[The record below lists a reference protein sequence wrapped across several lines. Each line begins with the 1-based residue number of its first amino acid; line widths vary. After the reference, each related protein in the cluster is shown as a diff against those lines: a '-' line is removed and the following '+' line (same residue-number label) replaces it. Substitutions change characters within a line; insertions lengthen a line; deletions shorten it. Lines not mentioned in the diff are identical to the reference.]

1 MSHST
6 RAVALMISMSLCGF
20 CVLGTLPVQAQE
32 QSGAGLQEVIVT
44 ATRHEEALSRVPISV
59 TALTQDAMEARGIK
73 DFQDIA
79 RFTPGVSIDN
89 STNAIS
95 IRGISSSAGAGTTGI
110 YLDDTPIQMRNVGF
124 NPEDS
129 LPKTFDLERVEILRG
144 PQGTLFGA
152 GAEGG
157 AVRYILTQPSLT
169 ASSTYVRSEANYTQ
183 YAQPSYELGIAHGQ
197 PLVDGKFGWRA
208 SAWYRYDGGWVDR
221 VDPTTGAVLA
231 HNVDYH
237 QTLVLRLAGLWQPA
251 EAVSIAPSFLY
262 QNRQQHDA
270 QTYWPAYSNPG
281 AWQFNTAT
289 PERIPDPDHYY
300 LPALKV
306 QWDLGHSAIIS
317 NTSYFYRK
325 GFTGYQGTVYDLAFY
340 QSQGWPNNP
349 SFGIPAGLTGL
360 GCGATSATL
369 VPPCSWYPLL
379 DASGIHLPVG
389 FTNEQTPNLITNTQ
403 QSYVQELR
411 WQSTDNAAR
420 LRWTLGTFWQLA
432 KERSIEEL
440 KDTQIDPFFTYLYGV
455 PATSL
460 FTFTQ
465 PDGTVVAP
473 YSCPTNVNYT
483 SIPACDIYY
492 NNNTT
497 FDRQIAGYGE
507 LSYALTDTWRLTLGE
522 RIART
527 SFSLNHFADGLE
539 NFGPSA
545 KTASERETSNTPK
558 ASLAWQVNETNML
571 YATYAKGFRPGGG
584 NAPLPGYC
592 STGGASS
599 PLALAGYPNGAPLTY
614 KSDATQNYEL
624 GSKNSFGRALRIA
637 TSVYYIRWNGIQQNV
652 YVAGTC
658 GLQFTDNLGK
668 AVAKGFDFQAELALG
683 GLHLDLAVGYTNA
696 RFTQNSTPGG
706 NPNARRLVS
715 AGDAISGEAAIDYAP
730 GTSPPWTVAVGP
742 EYRFQV
748 AQHEAFVRADFEYQS
763 RNPWLA
769 AVQDP
774 QSSQFIPGSYTL
786 PATHFAS
793 MRGGV
798 TLGDWQIAA
807 FIDNLF
813 NSHVVTNYAL
823 GQVDPYNPAGSPSQQ
838 QNVYTFR
845 PRTLGITA
853 TWRAGAG
860 H

>member
-1 MSHST
+1 M
-6 RAVALMISMSLCGF
+6 
-20 CVLGTLPVQAQE
+20 
-32 QSGAGLQEVIVT
+32 
-44 ATRHEEALSRVPISV
+44 
-59 TALTQDAMEARGIK
+59 DARGIK

-251 EAVSIAPSFLY
+251 EAVTVAPSMLY

>member
-1 MSHST
+1 MNKST
-6 RAVALMISMSLCGF
+6 RAVPVMISMSLCGF
-20 CVLGTLPVQAQE
+20 CVLGTRPVQAQE
-32 QSGAGLQEVIVT
+32 PSGGGLQEVVVT

-59 TALTQDAMEARGIK
+59 TALTQDAMDARGIK

-237 QTLVLRLAGLWQPA
+237 HTLVLRLAGLWQPA
-251 EAVSIAPSFLY
+251 EAVTIAPSMLY

-317 NTSYFYRK
+317 NSSYFYRK

-349 SFGIPAGLTGL
+349 SFGTPAGLTGL
-360 GCGATSATL
+360 GCGATSTTV

-379 DASGIHLPVG
+379 DASGIHLPAG

-432 KERSIEEL
+432 KEGSIEEL
-440 KDTQIDPFFTYLYGV
+440 KDSQIDPFFTYLYGV

-507 LSYALTDTWRLTLGE
+507 LSYALTDKWRLTLGE

-558 ASLAWQVNETNML
+558 ASLAWQMNDANML

-624 GSKNSFGRALRIA
+624 GSKNSFGQALRIA
-637 TSVYYIRWNGIQQNV
+637 TSVYYIKWNGIQQNV

-658 GLQFTDNLGK
+658 GLQFTDNLGR

-683 GLHLDLAVGYTNA
+683 ALHLDLAVGYTNA
-696 RFTQNSTPGG
+696 RFVQNSNAGG
-706 NPNARRLVS
+706 NPNAPRLVS
-715 AGDAISGEAAIDYAP
+715 SGDAISGEAAIDYAP

-742 EYRFQV
+742 EYRFHL
-748 AQHEAFVRADFEYQS
+748 AQREAFVRADFEYQS

-774 QSSQFIPGSYTL
+774 QSSQFIPGTYTL

-793 MRGGV
+793 MRGGI

-845 PRTLGITA
+845 PRTLGITG